1 MKLIENFEFERELG
15 KLLFIDMDIDRSDE
29 LEALIEEG
37 EFDLTFAQSFEDY
50 SPANTHY
57 LGNYSDEI
65 NESHIHSWLI
75 NSNYYVCKVPKED
88 IQKLQKKKFL
98 LDLKD
103 DEIYVLFEIGMDD
116 SSMYFTRTI
125 LLIGQFNSKE
135 EQAEKLLLKEFVSES
150 LKREPPGKWR
160 DFLKDLLD

>member
-1 MKLIENFEFERELG
+1 MKLIDNYEFERELG

-50 SPANTHY
+50 SPVNTHY

-65 NESHIHSWLI
+65 NESHINSWLI
-75 NSNYYVCKVPKED
+75 NSNYYVCEVPKED

-103 DEIYVLFEIGMDD
+103 DKIHVLFEIGMDD

-135 EQAEKLLLKEFVSES
+135 KKAEKLLLKEFATES
-150 LKREPPGKWR
+150 LKGEPPGKWR
-160 DFLKDLLD
+160 DFLKELLD

>member
-1 MKLIENFEFERELG
+1 MKLIDDFQFECELE
-15 KLLFIDMDIDRSDE
+15 KLLFIEKDIDRSDE
-29 LEALIEEG
+29 FEALIEEG
-37 EFDLTFAQSFEDY
+37 EFDLTFVQSFEDY

-57 LGNYSDEI
+57 VGNYSDEI
-65 NESHIHSWLI
+65 NESHINSWLI

-125 LLIGQFNSKE
+125 LLIGQFHSKE
-135 EQAEKLLLKEFVSES
+135 KKAEKLLLKEFATES
-150 LKREPPGKWR
+150 LKGEPPGKWR

>member
-1 MKLIENFEFERELG
+1 MKLIDDFQFECELE
-15 KLLFIDMDIDRSDE
+15 KLLFIEKDIDRSDE
-29 LEALIEEG
+29 FEALIEEG
-37 EFDLTFAQSFEDY
+37 EFDLTFVQSFEDY

-57 LGNYSDEI
+57 VGNYSDEI
-65 NESHIHSWLI
+65 NESHINSWLI

-125 LLIGQFNSKE
+125 LLIGQFHSKE
-135 EQAEKLLLKEFVSES
+135 KKAEKLLLKEFATES
-150 LKREPPGKWR
+150 LKGEPPGKWR
-160 DFLKDLLD
+160 DFLKELLD

>member
-1 MKLIENFEFERELG
+1 MKLIDDFQFECELE
-15 KLLFIDMDIDRSDE
+15 KLLFIEKDIDRSDE
-29 LEALIEEG
+29 FEALIEEG
-37 EFDLTFAQSFEDY
+37 EFDLTFVQSFEDY

-57 LGNYSDEI
+57 VGNYSDEI
-65 NESHIHSWLI
+65 NESHINSWLI

-125 LLIGQFNSKE
+125 LLIGQFHSKE
-135 EQAEKLLLKEFVSES
+135 KKAEKLLLKAFATES
-150 LKREPPGKWR
+150 LKGEPPGKWR
-160 DFLKDLLD
+160 DFLKELLD